1 MISCPDMT
9 GVASLACISSQTQYI
24 LGYTFLVLI
33 TATLYFSLSR
43 EPTRERLASILLFLA
58 MVTAMGAVQEM
69 LFPTRFF
76 IVAVTLAIGAA
87 FMLVIR
93 K

>member
-1 MISCPDMT
+1 MISCPGVT
-9 GVASLACISSQTQYI
+9 GVAAMACISSQTDYI
-24 LGYTFLVLI
+24 LGYTFLVLLV
-33 TATLYFSLSR
+33 ATLYFSLER
-43 EPTRERLASILLFLA
+43 EPTRERFASIMLFIA
-58 MVTAMGAVQEM
+58 VVTAMGAVQEM

-87 FMLVIR
+87 VMLVIR